1 MAHRHINTDSDSEML
16 LNIFASVLQETG
28 KFRVNEEDLFTALK
42 GIYQRCQG
50 GYACVA
56 MLAGKNLL
64 VVPQV
69 IMGLTKLSQDSESLD
84 SEIHMVSGLLF
95 SERGREPMA
104 GWTICSPA
112 RVSPW
117 ISWHL

>member
-56 MLAGKNLL
+56 MLAGKTFQ
-64 VVPQV
+64 VVSQV
-69 IMGLTKLSQDSESLD
+69 VMGSGLMTLSQDSESLG
-84 SEIHMVSGLLF
+84 SEIRMVSGRLF
-95 SERGREPMA
+95 SERGKEPMA
-104 GWTICSPA
+104 EWTICFQVRA
-112 RVSPW
+112 
-117 ISWHL
+117 